1 MPILFK
7 MNQHTYESQMPRL
20 TLNYG
25 ELTAIVQQLLARIN
39 SSFDFNSFVKT
50 VANHLVQNKVG
61 FIFATHTSY
70 KPEMDWNDVAL
81 IREIIWDFII
91 LRYITIGNYGHDI
104 WPSLTIT
111 QRGKIFFTAK

>member
-1 MPILFK
+1 
-7 MNQHTYESQMPRL
+7 MNQHTYEGQMPRL
-20 TLNYG
+20 TLSYE
-25 ELTAIVQQLLARIN
+25 ELTAIVQQLLGN
-39 SSFDFNSFVKT
+39 LQNSFDFNGFVKT
-50 VANHLVQNKVG
+50 VANYLVQNKVG
-61 FIFATHTSY
+61 FAVAANTTY

-91 LRYITIGNYGHDI
+91 LSYITIGNYGHDT